1 MILDNAYDVFTQ
13 TLITQ
18 GKDALAKNFP
28 RDFEVYMCALE
39 LVDQNEMMVDYF
51 MFPVMPRSISKT
63 ESETTTVQTSFT
75 GTTIFNKQGF
85 TPNNITIEGDF
96 GRSLKLLPK
105 EDAYYKGVIANS
117 IEEGY
122 YSSDHVN
129 SGIVDKKRE
138 FPFGVKSGFGC
149 IKILQSMISKAKSH
163 GPTGVTYKLYFYNM
177 ALGESYLVVPTKS
190 PLTFSQTEQSSNMV
204 WQYQLELIIIANLED
219 VQSRYKTTRSLQNAF
234 SVEQLLGGVASTKTL
249 MKQYT
254 QLLVGI

>member
-1 MILDNAYDVFTQ
+1 MILDNAYDIFAN

-51 MFPVMPRSISKT
+51 MFPIMPRSINKT
-63 ESETTTVQTSFT
+63 ESEATTVQTSFT

-85 TPNNITIEGDF
+85 TPNSLSIEGDF

-105 EDAYYKGVIANS
+105 EDAYYKGVISNS
-117 IEEGY
+117 IEEGA
-122 YSSDHVN
+122 YSSDDVN
-129 SGIVDKKRE
+129 SGQINKKRE
-138 FPFGVKSGFGC
+138 FPFGVKSGYGC
-149 IKILQSMISKAKSH
+149 TKILQSIIGKAKSH

-190 PLTFSQTEQSSNMV
+190 PLQFSQAEQSSNMV
-204 WQYQLELIIIANLED
+204 WQYKLDLVIIANLED
-219 VQSRYKTTRSLQNAF
+219 VQSRYKTTRSLQNSF
-234 SVEQLLGGVASTKTL
+234 STEQLFGGVASTGTL

-254 QLLVGI
+254 QLLVGR